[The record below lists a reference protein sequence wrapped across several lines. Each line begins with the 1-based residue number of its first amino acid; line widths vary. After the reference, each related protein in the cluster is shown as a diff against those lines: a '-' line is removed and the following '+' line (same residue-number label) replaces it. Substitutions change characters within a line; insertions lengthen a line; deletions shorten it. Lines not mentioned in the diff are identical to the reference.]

1 MSRHDD
7 STRLRHMLE
16 SASKVGEF
24 IAGLSLD
31 AVRSDEMRALA
42 VVRLLEIIGEA
53 ANVVSTEF
61 RDANSEIPWPQ
72 IVGLR
77 NRLIHGY
84 TDVDW
89 DVLWDIVTNDL
100 PKLIDALQDLLGESP
115 DE

>member
-7 STRLRHMLE
+7 PTRLRHMLE
-16 SASKVGEF
+16 AASKVGEF

-61 RDANSEIPWPQ
+61 RDANPEIPWPQ

-115 DE
+115 NE

>member
-7 STRLRHMLE
+7 PTRLRHMLE

-53 ANVVSTEF
+53 ANVVSTDF
-61 RDANSEIPWPQ
+61 RDANPEIPWPQ

>member
-1 MSRHDD
+1 
-7 STRLRHMLE
+7 MLE

-42 VVRLLEIIGEA
+42 VVCLLEIIGEA

-61 RDANSEIPWPQ
+61 RDANPEIPWPQ

-115 DE
+115 NE

>member
-16 SASKVGEF
+16 AASKVGEF